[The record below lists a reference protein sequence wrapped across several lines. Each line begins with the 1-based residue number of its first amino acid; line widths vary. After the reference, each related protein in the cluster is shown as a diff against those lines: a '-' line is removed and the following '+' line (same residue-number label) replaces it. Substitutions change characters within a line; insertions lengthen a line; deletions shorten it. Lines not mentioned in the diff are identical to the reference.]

1 MSNSKSIL
9 QDNLETKGYDM
20 EDLAYDEF
28 LFEASEA
35 VIFSQGQETFIL
47 KQRNTTLT
55 ERVGK
60 LTEAL
65 EFTVNQIN
73 KRIKYKPSN
82 SAQGGIDARDKVC
95 FNDAVQILKDNKE
108 K

>member
-1 MSNSKSIL
+1 MNIEM
-9 QDNLETKGYDM
+9 LERVINELDEREALVIHGKGENVSVSRWDKCVLKDCA
-20 EDLAYDEF
+20 EKDE
-28 LFEASEA
+28 
-35 VIFSQGQETFIL
+35 Q
-47 KQRNTTLT
+47 NTTLT

-65 EFTVNQIN
+65 EFTVNQID
-73 KRIKYKPSN
+73 KRVKYKPSN